1 MVTVFFKCNIFAFV
15 SDLSHGTLSAMAQP
29 LPGDS
34 LATLYRGHHGWL
46 LGWLRQRLAC
56 PQQAADLAQ
65 DTFVRLLVQREAQAP
80 REPRAFLATVARG
93 LLIDHYRRASLER
106 AYLDALAQLPEPEVP
121 SPESQALVMETLLA
135 IDRLLDG
142 LKPVVREA
150 FLLSQLDGLT
160 YPQIAERL
168 GLSVS
173 SIQQYMT
180 QAFTHCY
187 RVAYA

>member
-1 MVTVFFKCNIFAFV
+1 MA
-15 SDLSHGTLSAMAQP
+15 HSASN
-29 LPGDS
+29 DS

-46 LGWLRQRLAC
+46 LGWLRQRLGC

-65 DTFVRLLVQREAQAP
+65 DAFVRLLLQREAPAV

-106 AYLDALAQLPEPEVP
+106 AYLEALAQLPEPQVP
-121 SPESQALVMETLLA
+121 SPESQALVMESLVA

-142 LKPVVREA
+142 LRPAVREA

-173 SIQQYMT
+173 SIQQYMA
-180 QAFTHCY
+180 QAFAHCY
-187 RVAYA
+187 RVAYP

>member
-1 MVTVFFKCNIFAFV
+1 
-15 SDLSHGTLSAMAQP
+15 MAQP

-46 LGWLRQRLAC
+46 IGWLRQRLAC

-65 DTFVRLLVQREAQAP
+65 DTFVRLLVQREVPAP

-106 AYLDALAQLPEPEVP
+106 AYLEALAQLPEPEVP
-121 SPESQALVMETLLA
+121 SPESQALVIETLVA

-168 GLSVS
+168 GRSVS

>member
-1 MVTVFFKCNIFAFV
+1 MP
-15 SDLSHGTLSAMAQP
+15 GSATSQ
-29 LPGDS
+29 DS
-34 LATLYRGHHGWL
+34 LATLYQGHHGWL
-46 LGWLRQRLAC
+46 LGWLRQRLGC
-56 PQQAADLAQ
+56 QHSAADLAQ
-65 DTFVRLLVQREAQAP
+65 DTFVRLLHQREAVEY

-93 LLIDHYRRASLER
+93 LLIDHYRRARLER
-106 AYLDALAQLPEPEVP
+106 AYLDALQSVPEPLAP
-121 SPESQALVMETLLA
+121 SPEERALVLETLVE

-142 LKPVVREA
+142 LKPRVREA

-180 QAFTHCY
+180 QAFAHCY
-187 RVAYA
+187 KALYP

>member
-1 MVTVFFKCNIFAFV
+1 
-15 SDLSHGTLSAMAQP
+15 MAHSFSS
-29 LPGDS
+29 DS

-65 DTFVRLLVQREAQAP
+65 DTFVRLLLQREAPAV

-93 LLIDHYRRASLER
+93 LLVDHYRRASLER
-106 AYLDALAQLPEPEVP
+106 AYLEALAQLPEPQVP
-121 SPESQALVMETLLA
+121 SPESQALVMETLVA

-142 LKPVVREA
+142 LKPAVREA

-180 QAFTHCY
+180 QAFSHCY
-187 RVAYA
+187 RVAYP

>member
-1 MVTVFFKCNIFAFV
+1 
-15 SDLSHGTLSAMAQP
+15 MAQP
-29 LPGDS
+29 LSGDS
-34 LATLYRGHHGWL
+34 LATLYRGHHSWL

-65 DTFVRLLVQREAQAP
+65 DTFVRLLLQREAQAP

-121 SPESQALVMETLLA
+121 SPESQALVMETLVA